1 MFVWH
6 HAIILNFSKQF
17 RLYQLQDNIH
27 VIQHFQVKLD
37 YLFVIFIFARES
49 RRKHVQ
55 LIKDRKVFDS
65 KISEMEERTNEMMIA
80 KFGRIVDLEKLETI
94 TVNRQI
100 EELKEKLRL
109 TEIQCAEELEEW
121 DVSKIFI

>member
-1 MFVWH
+1 M
-6 HAIILNFSKQF
+6 
-17 RLYQLQDNIH
+17 
-27 VIQHFQVKLD
+27 
-37 YLFVIFIFARES
+37 IFIFARES

-109 TEIQCAEELEEW
+109 TEIQCAEELVEW
-121 DVSKIFI
+121 DVSKIFIQELQHLNCIF

>member
-1 MFVWH
+1 M
-6 HAIILNFSKQF
+6 
-17 RLYQLQDNIH
+17 
-27 VIQHFQVKLD
+27 
-37 YLFVIFIFARES
+37 
-49 RRKHVQ
+49 Q

-109 TEIQCAEELEEW
+109 TEIQCAEELVEW
-121 DVSKIFI
+121 DVSKIFNQELQHLNCIFGCIL

>member
-1 MFVWH
+1 M
-6 HAIILNFSKQF
+6 
-17 RLYQLQDNIH
+17 
-27 VIQHFQVKLD
+27 
-37 YLFVIFIFARES
+37 
-49 RRKHVQ
+49 Q

-121 DVSKIFI
+121 DVSEKMYCTCTHFSGHNEIIF

>member
-1 MFVWH
+1 M
-6 HAIILNFSKQF
+6 
-17 RLYQLQDNIH
+17 
-27 VIQHFQVKLD
+27 
-37 YLFVIFIFARES
+37 
-49 RRKHVQ
+49 Q

-109 TEIQCAEELEEW
+109 TEIQCAEELVEW
-121 DVSKIFI
+121 DVSKIFIQELRTAFKLYIWMYTIVNAFNFSNVFNVFIVRSVFHL